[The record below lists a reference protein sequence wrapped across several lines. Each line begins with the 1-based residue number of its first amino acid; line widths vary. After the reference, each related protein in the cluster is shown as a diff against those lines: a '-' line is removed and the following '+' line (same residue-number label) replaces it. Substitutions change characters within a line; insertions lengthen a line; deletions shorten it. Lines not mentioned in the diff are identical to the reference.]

1 MVKSTLI
8 LKFLL
13 LSNYSINLKS
23 NGLQGLLSILKI
35 ESERYANQNGRARE
49 VSEDEFSAFLGIYI
63 LMGIHKLPS
72 IKSLVDGGL
81 WNPLIPKTMT
91 GTRFMENLRN
101 IHLTDNFQKLSSK
114 DNMKYDRVWK
124 MRPLLDHLQKH
135 F

>member
-23 NGLQGLLSILKI
+23 IGLQGLLSILKI
-35 ESERYANQNGRARE
+35 ESESYANQNGRERE

-81 WNPLIPKTMT
+81 WNPLIPETIT

-101 IHLTDNFQKLSSK
+101 THLTDNFQKLYSK
-114 DNMKYDRVWK
+114 DNMKYDCVWK
-124 MRPLLDHLQKH
+124 MRPLLDHLPKH